1 MVLKHFPLFTLL
13 GAVAA
18 MQDAVI
24 LVNCIYDIE
33 NVTFENIKAALTSY
47 KSQRFEK
54 AQEQFNMSKML
65 GKIIFG
71 HVSYLCLSNF
81 VLSGRIHQSTRVDIR
96 LFFSGRNG
104 ANACCAL

>member
-1 MVLKHFPLFTLL
+1 MQPSGGQ

-33 NVTFENIKAALTSY
+33 DVTFENIKAALASY
-47 KSQRFEK
+47 KSQRFDK
-54 AQEQFNMSKML
+54 AQEQVNMSKML

-71 HVSYLCLSNF
+71 HVSLTMPA
-81 VLSGRIHQSTRVDIR
+81 R
-96 LFFSGRNG
+96 
-104 ANACCAL
+104 

>member
-1 MVLKHFPLFTLL
+1 MVLKHFSLLTLL

-33 NVTFENIKAALTSY
+33 EVTFENIKAALASY

-54 AQEQFNMSKML
+54 AQEQVNMSKML

-71 HVSYLCLSNF
+71 HVSYLGLSDF
-81 VLSGRIHQSTRVDIR
+81 VLFGRKHQSTRVDTR
-96 LFFSGRNG
+96 LFFFF
-104 ANACCAL
+104 